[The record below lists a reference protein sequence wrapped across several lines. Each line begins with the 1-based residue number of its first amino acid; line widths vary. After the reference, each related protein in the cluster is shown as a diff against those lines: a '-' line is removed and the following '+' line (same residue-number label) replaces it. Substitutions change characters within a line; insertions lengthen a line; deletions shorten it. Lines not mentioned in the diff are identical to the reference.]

1 MSTNESDTIAPET
14 STEAGTTAAPGPAS
28 AAQNQNRKQPF
39 PQGFLDEISNGW
51 AERPDQMPPERA
63 QARFA
68 ARPQD
73 ATLQN
78 RLGMCYQR
86 AGDANA
92 ARAAYRRALELR
104 KDYPAA
110 WNNLGTLD
118 HARGKYKAAIS
129 AYGRA
134 IRLDAR
140 DAVYH
145 KNLGSAWLARGDA
158 GKALE
163 AWTEALRLDSA
174 AFEADAMKVP
184 GAGLDFARQCYLVAK
199 VFAARGDVEHAIE
212 YLTKAQAA
220 GFTDFGRLERD
231 RDFAAVLGDP
241 RYAALR

>member
-1 MSTNESDTIAPET
+1 MRTKTLALLGAVALLAIPRGARAADLRAPAPVSPDAIARAELAAARQ
-14 STEAGTTAAPGPAS
+14 SWAGAIAAYREA
-28 AAQNQNRKQPF
+28 
-39 PQGFLDEISNGW
+39 I
-51 AERPDQMPPERA
+51 
-63 QARFA
+63 A

-163 AWTEALRLDSA
+163 AWTEALRLDPV
-174 AFEADAMKVP
+174 AFEADAVKVP

-199 VFAARGDVEHAIE
+199 VFAARGDVEHALE

>member
-1 MSTNESDTIAPET
+1 MRTKTLALLGAVALLAIPRGVRAVDLRAP
-14 STEAGTTAAPGPAS
+14 APAS
-28 AAQNQNRKQPF
+28 PDAISRAELAAARQSWAGAIDAYREAIAAQ
-39 PQGFLDEISNGW
+39 
-51 AERPDQMPPERA
+51 
-63 QARFA
+63 
-68 ARPQD
+68 PQD
-73 ATLQN
+73 ATLHN

-104 KDYPAA
+104 KDYAAA

-118 HARGKYKAAIS
+118 HARGRYKAAVA

-134 IRLDAR
+134 IKLDAR

-241 RYAALR
+241 RYAALK